1 MGYIIRGGRVKMN
14 YQEIKAM
21 SSKELKDYLKQ
32 GFADVETEDMISYEL
47 YEVRGE

>member
-1 MGYIIRGGRVKMN
+1 MN
-14 YQEIKAM
+14 HSEIQSA

-32 GFADVETEDMISYEL
+32 GFADVETEDMIYYEL

>member
-1 MGYIIRGGRVKMN
+1 MN
-14 YQEIKAM
+14 YQEIKTM

>member
-1 MGYIIRGGRVKMN
+1 MN

-47 YEVRGE
+47 YEVCLLYTSPSPRDRG